1 MLTKHISV
9 HVRIIFIK
17 HFRACKNTFACLDI
31 PKQIIDLMDEKTR
44 NDGQPVNSACE
55 SLLGTSG
62 GPYSYGYNEIF
73 PAQVQ
78 NKFDTTGK

>member
-1 MLTKHISV
+1 MILVCFIS
-9 HVRIIFIK
+9 IK

-55 SLLGTSG
+55 SLLGTAG
-62 GPYSYGYNEIF
+62 GPYSYVYDNIF
-73 PAQVQ
+73 SAQAQ
-78 NKFDTTGK
+78 TKLDTTGK